1 MAVQNIF
8 RIDGFTYAE
17 MREEMA
23 TIIAEQFND
32 KALERIVDDHGNQ
45 LLTHESI
52 ARLEGYMD
60 QSKEI
65 LSRLGI
71 YQADPVFVTA
81 YPQPG

>member
-1 MAVQNIF
+1 MMSVQNIF
-8 RIDGFTYAE
+8 NIDWFTYAE

-32 KALERIVDDHGNQ
+32 QALQRIVDDHGNQ

-52 ARLEGYMD
+52 ERLEGYMD

-71 YQADPVFVTA
+71 YQADPDA
-81 YPQPG
+81 PG

>member
-8 RIDGFTYAE
+8 NIDWFTYAE

-23 TIIAEQFND
+23 TILAEQLND
-32 KALERIVDDHGNQ
+32 HALQRVVDDHGNQ
-45 LLTHESI
+45 LLSHQTVQT
-52 ARLEGYMD
+52 LEAYMD

-71 YQADPVFVTA
+71 YQAEPDANKTA
-81 YPQPG
+81 GCD

>member
-17 MREEMA
+17 MR
-23 TIIAEQFND
+23 EQFND

-52 ARLEGYMD
+52 ESLEGYMD

>member
-8 RIDGFTYAE
+8 NIDWFTYAE

-32 KALERIVDDHGNQ
+32 QALQRIVDDHGNQ
-45 LLTHESI
+45 LLTHESKES
-52 ARLEGYMD
+52 LEGYMD

-71 YQADPVFVTA
+71 YQAESDA
-81 YPQPG
+81 PG

>member
-8 RIDGFTYAE
+8 NIDWFTYAE

-23 TIIAEQFND
+23 TILAEELND
-32 KALERIVDDHGNQ
+32 QALQRIVDDHGNQ

-52 ARLEGYMD
+52 DRLEAYMD
-60 QSKEI
+60 QAKEI

-71 YQADPVFVTA
+71 YQAEP
-81 YPQPG
+81 

>member
-8 RIDGFTYAE
+8 NIDWFTYAE

-23 TIIAEQFND
+23 TILAEELND
-32 KALERIVDDHGNQ
+32 QALQRIVDDHGNQ

-71 YQADPVFVTA
+71 YQADPDA
-81 YPQPG
+81 PG

>member
-8 RIDGFTYAE
+8 NIDWFTYAE

-32 KALERIVDDHGNQ
+32 QALQRIVDDHGNQ

-52 ARLEGYMD
+52 ESLEGYMD

-71 YQADPVFVTA
+71 YQAEPDA
-81 YPQPG
+81 PG

>member
-52 ARLEGYMD
+52 E
-60 QSKEI
+60 S
-65 LSRLGI
+65 
-71 YQADPVFVTA
+71 V
-81 YPQPG
+81 